1 MCILFCLQEDWK
13 FIVVHKQRRTC
24 KTCIWD
30 NHEVS
35 SQSSRYFIIAPDR
48 HKSYYFQDRT
58 SCLLSPNKKQISR
71 FYSNYSCFRRLSIN
85 DVYSILH
92 RPRAKQRNRNTNEQ
106 QVILSSL
113 VYHQSWIPRGTTFWD
128 WEDHWF
134 RLKVKTECSWV
145 HSAGSISMNRR
156 QPNTNPAPQ
165 VNADISYRNSFAYF
179 ASISHLSFT
188 NFETFS
194 TNSIPWCVWSAIKAN
209 WSWILQ
215 DTR

>member
-92 RPRAKQRNRNTNEQ
+92 RPRAGQTTKQKHQWTTSNSFVTR
-106 QVILSSL
+106 LSSKL
-113 VYHQSWIPRGTTFWD
+113 DSTRDYILGLRRSLISIKGKDWMQLGPLSWFDLHEP
-128 WEDHWF
+128 
-134 RLKVKTECSWV
+134 
-145 HSAGSISMNRR
+145 
-156 QPNTNPAPQ
+156 
-165 VNADISYRNSFAYF
+165 
-179 ASISHLSFT
+179 
-188 NFETFS
+188 
-194 TNSIPWCVWSAIKAN
+194 
-209 WSWILQ
+209 
-215 DTR
+215 